1 MESLT
6 AQAPVEGIGR
16 QRSPLLTSTSKGGL
30 LGRDL
35 GVLVSFLALVIVIVV
50 WSYFPPYNPIL
61 VVAPALE
68 APSTAHWAGTD
79 DVGRDIFSRI
89 LVGAR
94 QSLVAT
100 AIVIGLAITIGG
112 FLGLLA
118 GAIGRRVDFVLM
130 RFTDLFL
137 ALPAAV
143 LAIAIAAALGRS
155 MAILVFAMTVVWWP
169 GYARIVRGQ
178 VHALMNRPFI
188 EAAALSGI
196 PKRTLLLKHLLPG
209 TARPLLVAASMD
221 ISGVILTLAA
231 LSFLG
236 LGSPQP
242 APELGSMTAYG
253 MSYLLSQWWVAIMP
267 ALMVFLLGFMGNL
280 CGDAMRDLLKA
291 SEVR

>member
-1 MESLT
+1 M
-6 AQAPVEGIGR
+6 
-16 QRSPLLTSTSKGGL
+16 
-30 LGRDL
+30 
-35 GVLVSFLALVIVIVV
+35 LVSFLSLVIVLVV
-50 WSYFPPYNPIL
+50 WAYFPPYDPITM
-61 VVAPALE
+61 VAPALE
-68 APSTAHWAGTD
+68 PPSLSHWAGTD
-79 DVGRDIFSRI
+79 DIGRDIFSRI

-94 QSLVAT
+94 QSLYAT
-100 AIVIGLAITIGG
+100 AIVIGLATIIGG
-112 FLGLLA
+112 LIGLFA
-118 GAIGRRVDFVLM
+118 GAEGGRIDFVLM

-155 MAILVFAMTVVWWP
+155 MGIVVFALTIVWWP

-188 EAAALSGI
+188 EAAGLSGI
-196 PKRTLLLKHLLPG
+196 PKRALLLKHLLPG

-236 LGSPQP
+236 LGTPQP

-253 MSYLLSQWWVAIMP
+253 MSYLLSQWWVPIAP
-267 ALMVFLLGFMGNL
+267 ALMVFVLGFMGNL
-280 CGDAMRDLLKA
+280 CGDAMRDMLKA